1 MLQINRRSWD
11 GAKIRDRHVM
21 LAFAGCVAFSTL
33 WQRIV
38 VGGIGT
44 GSFDRIFDVGAAEA
58 VALFALCLLA
68 TQMKN
73 DTLLS
78 RVDLLIITVLSL
90 AFVLPSLKSASLAML
105 AVALMFV
112 ARRDARLTSIGQLL
126 LALVSYHHIGR
137 LIFDFF
143 APYVLPLETIAV
155 STILMPL
162 GNFSRDGVLISGP
175 NGHTIYVEAGCS
187 AFHNITIAVLIW
199 LALIKLERLQFLR
212 SDWLVLATM
221 IGTTIIL
228 NTIRIALMAQSPTM
242 LEYWHD
248 GAGVAIVSVTML
260 AAMLAISLL
269 SRIRPAA
276 MTA

>member
-1 MLQINRRSWD
+1 
-11 GAKIRDRHVM
+11 
-21 LAFAGCVAFSTL
+21 
-33 WQRIV
+33 
-38 VGGIGT
+38 
-44 GSFDRIFDVGAAEA
+44 
-58 VALFALCLLA
+58 
-68 TQMKN
+68 
-73 DTLLS
+73 
-78 RVDLLIITVLSL
+78 
-90 AFVLPSLKSASLAML
+90 
-105 AVALMFV
+105 LMFV